1 MEPLIDKSQLRSI
14 LERGLITGKWS
25 ILQFNRGT
33 IDVTLPSREFLVENP
48 VFMDESFRDLEAYI
62 KCGHRGLL

>member
-25 ILQFNRGT
+25 ITQFNRGT
-33 IDVTLPSREFLVENP
+33 LDATFPSREFLEANP
-48 VFMDESFRDLEAYI
+48 DFLDMDFRDLGAYA